1 MDITDLK
8 FYENGSEKA
17 TFNLG
22 DKMNLLTWENE
33 KEALINLKYK
43 LNGTGDEQTAAF
55 SDNPNGITVKTLSV
69 SEKDK
74 SQRHHRENPFCIRKR

>member
-8 FYENGSEKA
+8 FYENGSEKT

-43 LNGTGDEQTAAF
+43 LNGTGDEQTMERPRL
-55 SDNPNGITVKTLSV
+55 SD
-69 SEKDK
+69 
-74 SQRHHRENPFCIRKR
+74 